1 MQKSRRLPVW
11 LKMQRASGEKYSMVK
26 NVVVENNLN
35 TICTSGNCPN
45 IGECWNA
52 GTATFMILG
61 DICTR
66 ACKFCATKTGKPL
79 PPDPNE
85 PLRLAESIKVM
96 QLKHCVITSVDRDD
110 LTDGGAS
117 FWADTIKQIKKLN
130 PDTTMETLIPDFDG
144 NTGSIQKIIDAGP
157 NVISHNIET
166 VKRLTPIIRTK
177 AKYERSLE
185 VLRFISGKGI
195 IAKSGFMLGLGERED
210 EIILTIRD
218 IHASG
223 CKILTIGQ
231 YLKPG
236 FDYME
241 VVDYVSPEKFE
252 EYRIKSL
259 EIGFSFVES
268 SPLVRS
274 SFHAEN
280 HVKAR

>member
-1 MQKSRRLPVW
+1 MQKGRRLPAW
-11 LKMQRASGEKYSMVK
+11 LKMQRASGENYSMVK
-26 NVVVENNLN
+26 HVVTENQLH

-45 IGECWNA
+45 IGECWNS

-79 PPDPNE
+79 PPDPHE
-85 PLRLAESIKVM
+85 PLRLAESIKKM
-96 QLKHCVITSVDRDD
+96 RLKHCVITSVDRDD
-110 LTDGGAS
+110 LPDGGAS
-117 FWADTIKQIKKLN
+117 FWADTIKCIKEVN

-144 NTGSIQKIIDAGP
+144 NAESIQKIIDAGP
-157 NVISHNIET
+157 DVISHNIET

-177 AKYERSLE
+177 AKYERSLDIIKY
-185 VLRFISGKGI
+185 ISKKGK
-195 IAKSGFMLGLGERED
+195 IAKSGLMSGLGENED
-210 EIILTIRD
+210 EIIQTIHD
-218 IHASG
+218 LYAAG

-231 YLKPG
+231 YLQPG
-236 FDYME
+236 SDYME
-241 VVDYVSPEKFE
+241 VVAYITPEKFE
-252 EYRIKSL
+252 EYRVMSL
-259 EIGFSFVES
+259 EMGFSFVES